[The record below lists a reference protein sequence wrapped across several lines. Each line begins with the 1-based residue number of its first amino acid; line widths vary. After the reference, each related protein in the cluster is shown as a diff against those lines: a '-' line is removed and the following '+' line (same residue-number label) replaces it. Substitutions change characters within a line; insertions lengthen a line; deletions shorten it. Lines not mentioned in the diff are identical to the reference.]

1 LKFNLKLIL
10 LTRLILGLLLWPSTL
25 SYGFEDD
32 SSLEQLKLLIIPKQ
46 EILNKLGTIKSKQE
60 IYHEALIEKILV
72 IKELIGNNSE
82 YLIFIQDIEGIINY
96 FKASNLPHIQNI
108 KSLDSNNMFQL
119 NNYCD
124 QVIDQLDKL
133 MKKNEFRDLLLEDQN
148 HQEELD
154 ENTVAIKQILL
165 NQKQDFEIM
174 KIKIIAYF
182 QVESNYLPAHGNIK
196 AIIIPTKRKYKHITL
211 HELPVTRSGIVDEVK
226 ILMEIADNNTPIE
239 LYSSRVK
246 EIISR
251 VTQFLIINKSRK
263 AKSTFRKLIKRLRWE
278 RRSFDLNSIIAYIIN
293 NSDEEKSAKLITYK
307 LINIS
312 KEIIIIREYLQSI
325 TDLRDSYSEDLR
337 VNEDYQLKRKK
348 LRLLK
353 RKFNYFYLYLA
364 DIIANDLDLKNILL
378 NNYLILHSQ
387 AKKEIMSSEFFQ

>member
-1 LKFNLKLIL
+1 
-10 LTRLILGLLLWPSTL
+10 
-25 SYGFEDD
+25 
-32 SSLEQLKLLIIPKQ
+32 
-46 EILNKLGTIKSKQE
+46 
-60 IYHEALIEKILV
+60 
-72 IKELIGNNSE
+72 
-82 YLIFIQDIEGIINY
+82 
-96 FKASNLPHIQNI
+96 
-108 KSLDSNNMFQL
+108 M
-119 NNYCD
+119 
-124 QVIDQLDKL
+124 
-133 MKKNEFRDLLLEDQN
+133 
-148 HQEELD
+148 
-154 ENTVAIKQILL
+154 
-165 NQKQDFEIM
+165 
-174 KIKIIAYF
+174 
-182 QVESNYLPAHGNIK
+182 
-196 AIIIPTKRKYKHITL
+196 
-211 HELPVTRSGIVDEVK
+211 
-226 ILMEIADNNTPIE
+226 
-239 LYSSRVK
+239 
-246 EIISR
+246 
-251 VTQFLIINKSRK
+251 TQFLIINKSRK